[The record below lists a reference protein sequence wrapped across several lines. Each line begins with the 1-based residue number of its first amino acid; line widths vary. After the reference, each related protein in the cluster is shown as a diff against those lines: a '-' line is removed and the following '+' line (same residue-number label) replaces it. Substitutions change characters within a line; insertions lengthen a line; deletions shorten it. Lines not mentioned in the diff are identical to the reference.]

1 MSLLNCSKFKQKLT
15 SIHRKSAFCVVQQPA
30 PKPSNQ
36 SNSTKA
42 KPAVKLSNDV
52 NAGTESSTKRVAS
65 TQLAK
70 KNQNNYLKKPVSP
83 PNNQN
88 HVLNKQNSPQ
98 QNNGRVTKGSEPEA
112 YDSKELKSLRRN
124 REQLLLQ
131 EKQDYQLAKLLQG
144 YEDGGHSPSGSRS
157 GRYSLRSRGKTSSN
171 TNLLSFNGNG
181 VTKHKNGHS
190 AALSGSYRTLVDD
203 SLAGQKFTRSRRLA
217 IATGDLVKRK

>member
-1 MSLLNCSKFKQKLT
+1 M
-15 SIHRKSAFCVVQQPA
+15 
-30 PKPSNQ
+30 
-36 SNSTKA
+36 
-42 KPAVKLSNDV
+42 
-52 NAGTESSTKRVAS
+52 
-65 TQLAK
+65 
-70 KNQNNYLKKPVSP
+70 SP

-88 HVLNKQNSPQ
+88 HVLNKHNSPP
-98 QNNGRVTKGSEPEA
+98 QNNGRVTKGSEPEV
-112 YDSKELKSLRRN
+112 YDSKELKLKRN

-144 YEDGGHSPSGSRS
+144 YEDGGHSPSGSRC
-157 GRYSLRSRGKTSSN
+157 GRYSLRSRGKMSST

-190 AALSGSYRTLVDD
+190 NHSTHSTALSGSCRTLVDA